1 MNNFLTVHDIAIDL
15 NVMPLTVRQWIKAG
29 KLKASKFNNAF
40 IIAINDY
47 EQFKKDREARAKW
60 QTSQSYLF
68 LKIEPKRQ

>member
-1 MNNFLTVHDIAIDL
+1 MNNFLTVHDIAIEL

-47 EQFKKDREARAKW
+47 EQFKKDREARAK
-60 QTSQSYLF
+60 
-68 LKIEPKRQ
+68 